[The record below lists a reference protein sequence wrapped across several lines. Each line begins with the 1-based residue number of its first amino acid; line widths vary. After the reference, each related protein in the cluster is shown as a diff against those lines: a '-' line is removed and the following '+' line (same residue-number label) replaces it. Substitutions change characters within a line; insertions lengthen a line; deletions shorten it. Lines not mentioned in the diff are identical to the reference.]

1 MLLGMTG
8 NERDE
13 EPPDGSETH
22 EPGDEAASELPEEAA
37 GGTADSDSSGQRKA
51 SRSERRNSRFWLG
64 FLLRR

>member
-1 MLLGMTG
+1 MTG

-22 EPGDEAASELPEEAA
+22 EPGVEAASELPDEAA
-37 GGTADSDSSGQRKA
+37 GETADSDSSGQRKA